1 MLGKKR
7 EIKEEE
13 TQYKSSSSSSSF
25 LITLYRILN
34 GNDND
39 NDNENSKYIQWSQDG
54 KSIIISNKNDFAKE
68 VLPKHYKTDNYH
80 SFVKQLNSYGFRKKQ
95 TGNKDE
101 ACYINEQF
109 NKNKSEDEIRKIK
122 IKKK

>member
-13 TQYKSSSSSSSF
+13 TQYKSSSSSF
-25 LITLYRILN
+25 LIILYKIL
-34 GNDND
+34 ND

-80 SFVKQLNSYGFRKKQ
+80 SFVKQLNSYGFRINK